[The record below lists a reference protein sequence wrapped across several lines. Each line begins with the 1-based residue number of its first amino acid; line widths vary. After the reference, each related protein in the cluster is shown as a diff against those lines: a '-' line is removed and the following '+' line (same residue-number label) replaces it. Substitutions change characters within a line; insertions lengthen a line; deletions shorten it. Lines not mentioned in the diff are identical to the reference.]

1 MDAYS
6 VESTPR
12 SALTTSSLSALLSS
26 FNNSV
31 VSSWIVLRTKTWG
44 WDSWLVLSALES
56 GPSTWSRKYV
66 ASSGEWRDWMYST
79 VIFWRSA
86 GVPVSLS
93 ACSRSA
99 IAADF
104 VGWGE
109 YLHRRLG
116 SAGEMLVP
124 PGGML
129 VWRRGLVLCSRE
141 IPDLFCFEN
150 HWVVIVHRAGES
162 CEPRGG
168 GRDCASCAGEVPE
181 G

>member
-1 MDAYS
+1 MKKENRPS
-6 VESTPR
+6 
-12 SALTTSSLSALLSS
+12 LTTSSLSVLLPS
-26 FNNSV
+26 FKNSV
-31 VSSWIVLRTKTWG
+31 VSSWTVLRTKTWG

-79 VIFWRSA
+79 VVFWRSA

-124 PGGML
+124 PGGMF
-129 VWRRGLVLCSRE
+129 VWRGGLVLCARE

-150 HWVVIVHRAGES
+150 LDLH
-162 CEPRGG
+162 
-168 GRDCASCAGEVPE
+168 
-181 G
+181 